1 MITQIKIFEKNALA
15 LSLDETFTET
25 DVVEIEQLF
34 EEKFEAGYEHVNLL
48 LKVKDMSI
56 LKRTDFK
63 AFIHGEAWGFKHFRK
78 LGRCAVVAHSD
89 FIKAVVNVESKV
101 LHIANAAFEEKYFD
115 LDQLDE
121 ALSFI
126 DTDK

>member
-1 MITQIKIFEKNALA
+1 MITQIKVFKKNALA
-15 LSLDETFTET
+15 LALDETFTET

-34 EEKFEAGYEHVNLL
+34 EEKFNAGYEHVNLL
-48 LKVKDMSI
+48 LKVKDMTI

-63 AFIHGEAWGFKHFRK
+63 TFIHGEAWGFKHFSK

-89 FIKAVVNVESKV
+89 FIKAVVTVEGKV
-101 LHIANAAFEEKYFD
+101 LHLANAAFEEKYFD